1 MKNNRWLLVLG
12 VALIL
17 TGIMGIIANVLAM

>member
-1 MKNNRWLLVLG
+1 MENNRWLLVLG

-17 TGIMGIIANVLAM
+17 TGIMEIIANVLAI

>member
-1 MKNNRWLLVLG
+1 MENNRWLLVLG

>member
-1 MKNNRWLLVLG
+1 MENNRCLLVLG